1 MSLNVFGA
9 DHQRVWTSST
19 AKRYGW
25 PARCTVKGLVVRR
38 EAEGDKALDE
48 VSAKHV
54 FRTRSVRKT
63 FESSHALPRARFEF
77 RIEG

>member
-1 MSLNVFGA
+1 MFGA
-9 DHQRVWTSST
+9 DRQRVWTSST

-63 FESSHALPRARFEF
+63 PAAFADRMGGQMPALVKCFY
-77 RIEG
+77 